1 MLPANHTVLL
11 NEIRKKQGRPIFALC
26 RACGL
31 APADGATA
39 KFYLLKHGYIMEN
52 NSTGGLFVINRNP
65 EQVKAPVRILP
76 PAENPYRVLRR
87 NEPGAA
93 QKAESTGLLTSEA
106 KLQRQV
112 AERQEEESRT
122 ETPAFQ
128 MAKPEPIVE
137 KTLAEQ
143 IAEELRWHEQWER
156 EQAELEAEESD
167 EEIEGI
173 EEDQPEETEDTSET
187 PDHEESDEE
196 EMANLGQTALQTLEK
211 ARVSISAETKP
222 EPVQQVKTLQ
232 TPYGKGI
239 PVPLTPG
246 GKPMVNDDMILEYL
260 TERGPATMA
269 KITEYFGRSGSGLA
283 TKLSK
288 MVKQNVISQRDK
300 IPGQLIVYLTN
311 ADYLRE
317 VGSSM
322 PKQILNIGTPVNV
335 ERESQLAVRPQTSAV
350 VEMKAIEKVEV
361 GDVLVK
367 TEDGVKPLALSTTR
381 IKYTEDT
388 NIGVQSETREPLETF
403 PAPIEIKASVTITQ
417 YDIMSPEEQQTYL
430 RAEILRHLESGHKD
444 VIMLAMDMPDIPA
457 KDIHITCGILNQRRK
472 IIRCPD
478 EELPEGY
485 KITQKKYKVWK
496 LLDPNNRAARRS
508 RTIDLDE
515 VLAMFTTPETV
526 VSINEIAAAFGRTP
540 SGLGVTMNALCKH
553 RKLVKCGEVPAR
565 YRLAN
570 VTLAA
575 ILEEIDKSFSVKTMV
590 EQPDENWFPI
600 LNRLENLIGGDA
612 GAVLAEIQAYLKRR
626 ISDD

>member
-137 KTLAEQ
+137 KSLVEQ

-350 VEMKAIEKVEV
+350 IEMKAVEKVEV
-361 GDVLVK
+361 GDLLVK
-367 TEDGVKPLALSTTR
+367 TEDGVKPLALSTPR

-388 NIGVQSETREPLETF
+388 NIGVQSEHREPLET
-403 PAPIEIKASVTITQ
+403 PTGPQGPSDYSLLSDENK
-417 YDIMSPEEQQTYL
+417 EKYL
-430 RAEILRHLESGHKD
+430 RDEILRVLETGNKD
-444 VIMLAMDMPDIPA
+444 VIMLACHLPNVPA
-457 KDIHITCGILNQRRK
+457 ADIHRVCGILNQRRR
-472 IIRCPD
+472 IIRAKD
-478 EELPEGY
+478 DELPEGY
-485 KITQKKYKVWK
+485 KLTQKKYKVWK

-508 RTIDLDE
+508 RFIDDAE
-515 VLAMFTTPETV
+515 ILALFTGPDVV
-526 VSINEIAAAFGRTP
+526 VSITEIATAFGRTP

-553 RKLVKCGEVPAR
+553 RKLVKCGDAPAR